1 MDVPSSKYTPGRFDS
16 VVQRTFMWMACAS
29 LLFFIL
35 LASVISDGANDTSM
49 AWLHPIMGP
58 FGFLRGDC
66 WAHPARA
73 KTVAAILVLFVF
85 YCGFYRHVRIRS
97 LLFFL
102 MIFCWGAIGFI
113 SFLLYEGTNNRKMEP
128 FHLNVGSENLLRFEG
143 ECHK

>member
-1 MDVPSSKYTPGRFDS
+1 MDVPSSKYTPGRFDG

-58 FGFLRGDC
+58 LGFLHGDN
-66 WAHPARA
+66 WTHPARVN
-73 KTVAAILVLFVF
+73 TMVTSLVLFALYCAF
-85 YCGFYRHVRIRS
+85 YKHVRIRS
-97 LLFFL
+97 LLLFL
-102 MIFCWGAIGFI
+102 TIFCWSTSGFI
-113 SFLLYEGTNNRKMEP
+113 SFLLYEGKNNRKMEP